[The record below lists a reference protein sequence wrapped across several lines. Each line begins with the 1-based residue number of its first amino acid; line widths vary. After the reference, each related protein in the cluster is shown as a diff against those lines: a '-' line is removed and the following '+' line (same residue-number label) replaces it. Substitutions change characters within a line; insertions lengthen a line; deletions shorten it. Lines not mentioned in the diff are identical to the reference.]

1 MKSMKQIADMTGVSK
16 MTVYRYIK
24 ANNITETSQKNR
36 TLLYDDT
43 SVSAII
49 KGLSGD
55 SDVSHVTPDDAS
67 DFKEEYIIKLESMNE
82 FLKTE
87 LDDKNNQ
94 IQSLQTILSQQ
105 QQLLLYKQQK
115 IQNYLKKI
123 QRLKNGGNGGNKI
136 TF

>member
-1 MKSMKQIADMTGVSK
+1 M
-16 MTVYRYIK
+16 
-24 ANNITETSQKNR
+24 
-36 TLLYDDT
+36 LYDDT